1 MVHSHDFYN
10 QYQQAYIKYTEQYG
24 KLVCVFLKKGSFY
37 EFYGQEDSKTQQQ
50 LNSAKDVMELFGI
63 AIHVY
68 PGEGPHGTTGYF
80 GGVPEYTLDKWAGKL
95 TKLGWTVVVIDEIK
109 TAANKVSKREVTR
122 ILSAGTHIEVA
133 ESASA
138 FFLTSMWLDTVS
150 LDKPP
155 RFGLVSADLTT
166 GQVYLYEGQATGS
179 ANQWHTDDV
188 RHCFQVYPP
197 RELLLLVRGLP
208 LAYDED
214 TLRRTFHLPSTVPI
228 HLRIATKEVQ
238 GALEQPQ
245 ARETYLRQLFQPKT
259 ALPLRTWL
267 RVSPDG
273 ASLTERALC
282 SLLRFAEDHAP
293 KLAECLQAPKL
304 WHPKDTLQVINNA
317 LIQLNLVKLG
327 TASDQQCIEDLFV
340 KPLTA
345 MGKRS
350 LTARLCSPL
359 TDATQIQKRQEQLHW
374 ILTASDLTRTQLQTG
389 LSLLFDLSRLH
400 RFLYRGSITALDV
413 VHYHQTLST
422 LQFLLPQLRTSPFFQ
437 EHLVQ
442 DITICLEQFSQ
453 QFDLE
458 KAKKAAEQPE
468 DLGCLLDST
477 GPKTASVEQQIR
489 SIHSKADQW
498 LRDLRSHTGVDPD
511 AMYFKS
517 MEKTVFTLHCT
528 KSAAKLVE
536 QALTSL
542 PSQFS
547 KLHIKHLS
555 SNARIEHKDL
565 DTFEASLDAAR
576 KSLQRTL
583 AVELPVACVAYSQTT
598 RELWQ
603 PIEDWIIDI
612 DLSHCMAKTSHAQG
626 WVKPTIEAD
635 DSSNPSSLSI
645 KNLRHPLIEAQKRQS
660 KLVTHDIDLGH
671 NGGATSSEHGQGWL
685 LYGMNASGKSS
696 LMKAIGVAVCLA
708 QIGCYVPATEMRLRP
723 FHKLATRILNQD
735 NLWAGLSSFAVE
747 MSELRD
753 MFQLADHQ
761 TLVLGDELCSGT
773 ESISATAIVA
783 AGIQWLHKAGA
794 RFVLATHLHDLT
806 RLSAITS
813 LPALRFW
820 HLHVEYD
827 RLTDKL
833 IYHRTLS
840 PGSGSTLYG
849 LEVARALH
857 LPTEL
862 LDAAFQHRRELTGD
876 TGIEKAKS
884 TTWTADLVR
893 FKCDW
898 CEATDGLEVHH
909 IQERHEAEGSRNQDG
924 TPLNH
929 PSNLVVL
936 CASCHDKHHNQSI
949 SVQSVQDTSDG
960 PQRPVNLQQYAY
972 VPPSSSRP
980 QKKTL
985 LSTFSSE
992 QQQSIRSLLQ
1002 NNKLDPFQLL
1012 KLKLETDVGIRLTE
1026 AKFKTLL
1033 KEYS

>member
-1 MVHSHDFYN
+1 MVHSHDFYT
-10 QYQQAYIKYTEQYG
+10 QYQDAYTKYTEQYG

-37 EFYGQEDSKTQQQ
+37 EFYGQEDPKTQQQ
-50 LNSAKDVMELFGI
+50 LNSAKEVMELFGV

-68 PGEGPHGTTGYF
+68 PGEGPKNTTGYF
-80 GGVPEYTLDKWAGKL
+80 GGVPDYTLDKWAGKL
-95 TKLGWTVVVIDEIK
+95 TKLGWTVVVIDEVK
-109 TAANKVSKREVTR
+109 NAANKVIRREVTR
-122 ILSAGTHIEVA
+122 ILSAGTHVEVA

-138 FFLTSMWLDTVS
+138 FFLTSMWLDTAS
-150 LDKPP
+150 LEKPP

-179 ANQWHTDDV
+179 ANHWHTDDV

-208 LAYDED
+208 LTYDED

-228 HLRIATKEVQ
+228 HLRQATKEAQ

-282 SLLRFAEDHAP
+282 CLLRFAEDHAP

-317 LIQLNLVKLG
+317 LTQLNLVKLG
-327 TASDQQCIEDLFV
+327 TEQQCIEDLFV
-340 KPLTA
+340 RPLTA

-359 TDATQIQKRQEQLHW
+359 TDTNQIRTRQEQLQW
-374 ILTASDLTRTQLQTG
+374 ILSATELIRTQLQTG

-400 RFLYRGSITALDV
+400 RFLYRASVSALDV

-422 LQFLLPQLRTSPFFQ
+422 LQFLLPQLRNSPFYNEQ
-437 EHLVQ
+437 LLK
-442 DITICLEQFSQ
+442 DIGTCIEQFTQ
-453 QFDLE
+453 QFDME
-458 KAKKAAEQPE
+458 KAKQAAEQPE

-477 GPKTASVEQQIR
+477 GPKTASVEQHIR
-489 SIHSKADQW
+489 SIHAKADQW
-498 LRDLRSHTGVDPD
+498 VRELRTHTGVDPD
-511 AMYFKS
+511 AMYFKP
-517 MEKTVFTLHCT
+517 MEKSVFTLHCT

-536 QALTSL
+536 QALKQL
-542 PSQFS
+542 PAQFA

-555 SNARIEHKDL
+555 SNTRIEHTEL
-565 DTFEASLDAAR
+565 DGFEASLDAAR
-576 KSLQRTL
+576 KSLQRSL
-583 AVELPVACVAYSQTT
+583 AAELPLACIAYSQST
-598 RELWQ
+598 REFWQ
-603 PIEDWIIDI
+603 TIEDWVVDV
-612 DLSHCMAKTSHAQG
+612 DLAHSMAKTSSAQG
-626 WVKPTIEAD
+626 WVKPTIED
-635 DSSNPSSLSI
+635 DSSEPSYLSI
-645 KNLRHPLIEAQKRQS
+645 TNLRHPLIEAQKRQS
-660 KLVTHDIDLGH
+660 KLVTHTVELGH
-671 NGGATSSEHGQGWL
+671 GEHGQGWL

-708 QIGCYVPATEMRLRP
+708 QIGCYVPATAMRLRP

-806 RLSAITS
+806 KLSAITS

-827 RLTDKL
+827 RPTDKL

-876 TGIEKAKS
+876 IGIEKAK
-884 TTWTADLVR
+884 TTSWTADLVR

-898 CEATDGLEVHH
+898 CDATEGLEVHH

-949 SVQSVQDTSDG
+949 SVKPVHDTSEG
-960 PQRPVNLQQYAY
+960 PQRANLQQFAY
-972 VPPSSSRP
+972 VPPQPKTST
-980 QKKTL
+980 KKTI
-985 LSTFSSE
+985 LSTFTAE
-992 QQQSIRSLLQ
+992 QQLNLRAFFRQH
-1002 NNKLDPFQLL
+1002 KLDPFQLL
-1012 KLKLETDVGIRLTE
+1012 KLKLETEHGIRLTE
-1026 AKFKTLL
+1026 AKFKALL
-1033 KEYS
+1033 KECS